1 MALGH
6 QNLKDFETMSI
17 DELWALQI
25 EVDQVLAAR
34 LTAEKRELEKRLEQ
48 LGRRTDRND
57 PAKH

>member
-6 QNLKDFETMSI
+6 QDLKDFEAMSI

-34 LTAEKRELEKRLEQ
+34 LIAEKRELEKRLEQ

>member
-1 MALGH
+1 
-6 QNLKDFETMSI
+6 MSI

-34 LTAEKRELEKRLEQ
+34 LIAEKRELEKRLEQ

>member
-6 QNLKDFETMSI
+6 QDLKDFETMSL

-34 LTAEKRELEKRLEQ
+34 LIAEKRELEKRLEQ